1 MKERYSSS
9 NCNINTCSSSSYTS
23 VNSFSLYSWTIGK
36 KLPLDANNPA
46 HGSLLRVNSPSHGI
60 FSFTC
65 VFLIHLLIF
74 LSFVFLKVIN
84 QRFSGVTKKWL
95 LRILPMAAVN
105 LSFSFRTPSVTHL
118 HGIRL
123 RSQTQSLLFLHYSL
137 SSLFSNSSCLLL
149 KFFMMHPMSCLA
161 VTFMTPKIN
170 SNNHEIPIL

>member
-1 MKERYSSS
+1 MTP
-9 NCNINTCSSSSYTS
+9 CIL
-23 VNSFSLYSWTIGK
+23 LYFT
-36 KLPLDANNPA
+36 LFTLC
-46 HGSLLRVNSPSHGI
+46 
-60 FSFTC
+60 FSFE
-65 VFLIHLLIF
+65 IEP
-74 LSFVFLKVIN
+74 KVIN

-170 SNNHEIPIL
+170 SNNHSFITVFFIQTNLQTNADTKY